1 MAALWERLD
10 GLAPRDEIAAL
21 RDRLDGLAARDE
33 LAAVWDRLDG
43 VAGRDELAGLAG
55 RDEVAALRE
64 RLTALPARDSGDEVA
79 ALRAQLDGLARNEDL
94 ATLAGRDEVDA
105 LRERLGELGGLRRRV
120 DEALE
125 RIVQV
130 DRGAGSVLA
139 DVRAISGQVIAAEQ
153 EALGARQAAVVAGE
167 AANAAR
173 EDAARAAEEVAAARR
188 DVEAHA
194 ARTALL
200 GDHVAS
206 ARSDASAARAATDG
220 LDSRLSSID
229 QRAAA
234 LRGELD
240 TVGHQVDRLGGT
252 VVDTG
257 MALKSEIGGVRD
269 GLDALRSEL
278 VTLREEAKRGDDRME
293 AMQSELQYALKSL
306 EELKAGLSSAGQAAV
321 MARREAE
328 QARKAALHDGS
339 TERVT
344 EVFQQILGLAAQ
356 RNAQTR
362 RPQPTTPDAHDSARR
377 AGQA

>member
-1 MAALWERLD
+1 MRVR
-10 GLAPRDEIAAL
+10 PPSS
-21 RDRLDGLAARDE
+21 
-33 LAAVWDRLDG
+33 
-43 VAGRDELAGLAG
+43 
-55 RDEVAALRE
+55 
-64 RLTALPARDSGDEVA
+64 PARP
-79 ALRAQLDGLARNEDL
+79 RTRLARTRRAPPRKSPPPG
-94 ATLAGRDEVDA
+94 ATW
-105 LRERLGELGGLRRRV
+105 RRTP
-120 DEALE
+120 L
-125 RIVQV
+125 
-130 DRGAGSVLA
+130 
-139 DVRAISGQVIAAEQ
+139 
-153 EALGARQAAVVAGE
+153 
-167 AANAAR
+167 
-173 EDAARAAEEVAAARR
+173 ARR
-188 DVEAHA
+188 CSS
-194 ARTALL
+194 
-200 GDHVAS
+200 DHVTS

-278 VTLREEAKRGDDRME
+278 VTLREEAKRGDDRIE

-362 RPQPTTPDAHDSARR
+362 RPQPAAPDAQRSARR
-377 AGQA
+377 AGRA